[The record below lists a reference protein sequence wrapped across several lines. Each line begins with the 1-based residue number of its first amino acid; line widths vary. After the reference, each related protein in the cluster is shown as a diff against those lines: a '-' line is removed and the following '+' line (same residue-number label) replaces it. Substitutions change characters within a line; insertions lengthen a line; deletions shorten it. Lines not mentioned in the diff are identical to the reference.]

1 MFSWLSQILT
11 VTALNVRT
19 MPQRWAS
26 STVAAVGI
34 AGVVAVFV
42 AVLSMAEGF
51 RATLASTGTPETV
64 IVLRAGAD
72 AEMTS
77 IMTQDDARVIE
88 NAPGIARDQGGPL
101 ASGELLVIVDVPKRS
116 TGSAAN
122 VPLRGVQRAGFAV
135 RPQLR
140 ITEGRKFEPGRN
152 ELIAGR
158 AAAGQFSG
166 LNVGSVLKFGQNEWT
181 MVGIFETGGTAAE
194 SELWCD
200 YGVLAPVYRRGNS
213 IQSVIVRLTTADA
226 FKGFKDALTA
236 DPRLNL
242 KVVKETEYYA
252 EQSTIIYN
260 IIMGLGVLV
269 AGLMGVGAVFGA
281 VNTMYTAVATRTRE
295 IATLRAL
302 GFSGGPVVI
311 SVFAE
316 AVLLALIG
324 GVIGGA
330 VAYAAFNGYQTAT
343 INWQSF
349 SQVAFAFRIT
359 PDLLLRGIAYAV
371 GMGAIGALLPAI
383 RAARLPVVT
392 ALREL

>member
-1 MFSWLSQILT
+1 MYAWLTQILT

-19 MPQRWAS
+19 MPQRLAS

-34 AGVVAVFV
+34 AGVVGVFV

-51 RATLASTGTPETV
+51 RLTLASTGTPETA
-64 IVLRAGAD
+64 IVLRGGAD
-72 AEMTS
+72 TEMTS
-77 IMTQDDARVIE
+77 ILTQQDARVIE
-88 NAPGIARDQGGPL
+88 DAPGIAREQGRTL
-101 ASGELLVIVDVPKRS
+101 ASGELVVLVDLPKRS
-116 TGSAAN
+116 TGTPAN
-122 VPLRGVQRAGFAV
+122 VPVRGIQSSGYAV

-140 ITEGRKFEPGRN
+140 VTAGRRFEPGRS
-152 ELIAGR
+152 ECMAGK
-158 AAAGQFSG
+158 AASGQFSG
-166 LNVGSVLKFGQNEWT
+166 LDVGSTLTFGQAEWQ
-181 MVGIFETGGTAAE
+181 MVGIFETGGTVAE

-200 YGVLAPVYRRGNS
+200 ANVLAPIYRRGDN
-213 IQSVIVRLTTADA
+213 IQSVIVRLTSPDA
-226 FKGFKDALTA
+226 FRSFKDALTT

-242 KVVKETEYYA
+242 KVVKESEYYA
-252 EQSTIIYN
+252 EQSTLIYN
-260 IIMGLGVLV
+260 VITGLGFLV

-302 GFSGGPVVI
+302 GFGGGPVVI

-316 AVLLALIG
+316 ALLLAVVG
-324 GVIGGA
+324 GVVGG
-330 VAYAAFNGYQTAT
+330 VLAYVVFNGYQTAT

-349 SQVAFAFRIT
+349 SQVAFAFRVT
-359 PDLLLRGIAYAV
+359 PELLVRGVVYAV
-371 GMGAIGALLPAI
+371 GMGAIGALLPAV